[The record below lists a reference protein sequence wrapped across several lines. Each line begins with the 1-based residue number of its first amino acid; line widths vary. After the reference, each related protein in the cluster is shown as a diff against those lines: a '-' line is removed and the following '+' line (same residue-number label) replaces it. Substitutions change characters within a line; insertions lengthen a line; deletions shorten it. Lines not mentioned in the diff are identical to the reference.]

1 MLERPS
7 ERPQRRTGA
16 ITGTGIPP
24 AGARPGTRA
33 GNGNGG
39 TGEYTRPRA
48 GRTEIERMVQPS
60 LIDRLTDAEPQ
71 SPRDPPTTPKD
82 SAKAFRDAVQADIE
96 WLLNTRRSIV
106 PVPEAYRELLV
117 SVHEFGL
124 PDVTG
129 IAVNT
134 PVGRAMLRDLIQ
146 DALERFEPRL
156 ESPVVR
162 IGEVDVLSTPMVRFQ
177 VEAILRMDPS
187 PEHVVF
193 DTVLEVARGEYAV
206 EGEAGGSPN
215 A

>member
-7 ERPQRRTGA
+7 ERPARR
-16 ITGTGIPP
+16 
-24 AGARPGTRA
+24 
-33 GNGNGG
+33 GG
-39 TGEYTRPRA
+39 PLTGEYLRPRA
-48 GRTEIERMVQPS
+48 GRTEIERAVQPS

-71 SPRDPPTTPKD
+71 TRREPPTSPKD
-82 SAKAFRDAVQADIE
+82 SAKAFKDSVQADIE

-106 PVPEAYRELLV
+106 MVPDAYRELLS

-134 PVGRAMLRDLIQ
+134 PDGRAILRDLIQ

-162 IGEVDVLSTPMVRFQ
+162 IADVDVLSTPMVRFQ

-206 EGEAGGSPN
+206 NGDGDGST
-215 A
+215 AS

>member
-7 ERPQRRTGA
+7 EHPRRRTGGVT
-16 ITGTGIPP
+16 TGFPVGGRMVPG
-24 AGARPGTRA
+24 GA
-33 GNGNGG
+33 
-39 TGEYTRPRA
+39 TGEFVRPRA

-71 SPRDPPTTPKD
+71 VPRDPPTTPKD

-106 PVPEAYRELLV
+106 PVPEAYRELLG

-134 PVGRAMLRDLIQ
+134 PAGRAMLRDLIQ

-162 IGEVDVLSTPMVRFQ
+162 IGDVDVLSTPMVRFQ
-177 VEAILRMDPS
+177 VEAILQMDPS

-206 EGEAGGSPN
+206 EAEGGGTPN

>member
-7 ERPQRRTGA
+7 EHPRRGGHA
-16 ITGTGIPP
+16 
-24 AGARPGTRA
+24 
-33 GNGNGG
+33 G
-39 TGEYTRPRA
+39 TGEYLRPRA
-48 GRTEIERMVQPS
+48 GRTEIERVVQPS
-60 LIDRLTDAEPQ
+60 LVDRLTDAD
-71 SPRDPPTTPKD
+71 PRAVRDAPTTPKD
-82 SAKAFRDAVQADIE
+82 SAKAYRDSVQTDIE

-106 PVPEAYRELLV
+106 AVPEAYRELAR

-124 PDVTG
+124 PDITG

-134 PVGRAMLRDLIQ
+134 APGRARLRDMIQ
-146 DALERFEPRL
+146 DTLERFEPRL

-162 IGEVDVLSTPMVRFQ
+162 IRDADVLSTPMVRFQ

-206 EGEAGGSPN
+206 EIDGEPGTAS
-215 A
+215 

>member
-7 ERPQRRTGA
+7 ERSARRTSV
-16 ITGTGIPP
+16 
-24 AGARPGTRA
+24 
-33 GNGNGG
+33 GG
-39 TGEYTRPRA
+39 TGEYLRPRG
-48 GRTEIERMVQPS
+48 GRTEIERTVQPS
-60 LIDRLTDAEPQ
+60 LIDRLTDAEPR
-71 SPRDPPTTPKD
+71 STREPPTSPKD
-82 SAKAFRDAVQADIE
+82 SAQAFREAVQADIE

-106 PVPEAYRELLV
+106 PVPEAYRELLH

-134 PVGRAMLRDLIQ
+134 PQGRTMLREMIQ

-162 IGEVDVLSTPMVRFQ
+162 IGDVDVLSTPMVRFQ

-193 DTVLEVARGEYAV
+193 DTVLEVSRGEYAV
-206 EGEAGGSPN
+206 QGDGDDTSKAT
-215 A
+215 